1 MQQCIA
7 NALQIVSQP
16 MFWRLPLTD
25 MKKGPEQSLRPK
37 KLRLRAGARGIA
49 AAAVCDENGGT
60 RQNDDGPQPVLF
72 TSIRLKHFDSV
83 KTWLT
88 LHRASDLIRS

>member
-1 MQQCIA
+1 MEAETSSPMTASTA
-7 NALQIVSQP
+7 NFLRNQLAATHRKRAANRFPADVL
-16 MFWRLPLTD
+16 RLPL
-25 MKKGPEQSLRPK
+25 
-37 KLRLRAGARGIA
+37 

-60 RQNDDGPQPVLF
+60 RQSDDGPQPVLF